1 MMNSVN
7 ASTGFSNFQLH
18 IGCSPHLIPPI
29 VPADL
34 PDDLRSAASRAE
46 DLINQIS
53 TDVMEA
59 KDNLLQAKIFQEH
72 CANSDRG

>member
-7 ASTGFSNFQLH
+7 TSTGFSNFQLH
-18 IGCSPHLIPPI
+18 LGRAPHLIPPI
-29 VPADL
+29 VPAKL

-46 DLINQIS
+46 DLINQIC

-59 KDNLLQAKIFQEH
+59 QDNLFQAKNFQEH
-72 CANSDRG
+72 YVNST